1 MSINYFLL
9 VSPSGVIIGPGS
21 QAATQKVTT
30 FSGNPPVQTTTTQ
43 PLPLPANCI
52 PCTQTQ
58 AETWQTLEY
67 VGGALQ
73 TIPAAAQ
80 LQAAQT
86 AQRTLITASAV
97 AAMTGGFQ
105 SSALGAAYTYP
116 STLTDQHN
124 LSGSVVASLL
134 PNLPSTWTTPFWC
147 QDSAGTWAMVQHTAA
162 QIQQVGLDEK
172 AWIVSCQEKL
182 AGLNAQIAA
191 AQTVSGVQAITFS

>member
-1 MSINYFLL
+1 MDYAAAILSLYPDAIPL
-9 VSPSGVIIGPGS
+9 VDFALAKPWGAPVEILKWNAAKLGP
-21 QAATQKVTT
+21 QPTLAQLEAAW
-30 FSGNPPVQTTTTQ
+30 P
-43 PLPLPANCI
+43 
-52 PCTQTQ
+52 
-58 AETWQTLEY
+58 
-67 VGGALQ
+67 
-73 TIPAAAQ
+73 AAQ
-80 LQAAQT
+80 LQAAQIT
-86 AQRTLITASAV
+86 QRALINASAV

-105 SSALGAAYTYP
+105 SSALGTAYTYP

-124 LSGSVVASLL
+124 LNGSVVASLL

-147 QDSAGTWAMVQHTAA
+147 MNSSGTWAMVQHTAA

>member
-1 MSINYFLL
+1 M
-9 VSPSGVIIGPGS
+9 
-21 QAATQKVTT
+21 AWVT
-30 FSGNPPVQTTTTQ
+30 
-43 PLPLPANCI
+43 
-52 PCTQTQ
+52 
-58 AETWQTLEY
+58 
-67 VGGALQ
+67 
-73 TIPAAAQ
+73 
-80 LQAAQT
+80 
-86 AQRTLITASAV
+86 TASATPPSQITAAGTTEAAPEGAINVPMSV
-97 AAMTGGFQ
+97 AMVAVCNPAAYVLNSKEVTQPGQNGEDIPITEYFLTPAPLTLQRAQTIQKALVNASCVSAMTGGFQ

-172 AWIVSCQEKL
+172 AWIVSCQVKL